1 MSLTKFIFRSI
12 HSAEPNFQV
21 ETWNLTRGA
30 SPTLDQREDISI
42 AIDTCHWSLYSSAM
56 DGSRKLVPVK
66 FGDDLGFLR
75 LGSQIF
81 SRNEEGFY
89 KLALGAKSTN
99 DVIPW
104 YFEEFATR
112 GQYIVL
118 TSRRKPS
125 ASVIPP
131 DKNDKIIVDT
141 DVPAEDADSEES
153 DLPSTPS
160 VVSKATSVKS
170 SIGKES
176 SRHST
181 ADSGDDNNKSI
192 TSSDEDS
199 ETHDIESISSSDSLD
214 PDSDD
219 EDWSEGSTDLEKLGF
234 PPPEEEQHSDVSETP
249 SSSDTEPESAES
261 TDSDHPQPRANF
273 IRLDD
278 SDSGDEVNFGDGS
291 DGLAFRRRLKS
302 GTPKGSIT
310 VFDSSLCPPKLVFQ
324 YSHPLPIT
332 LYDSSPVIHPTKP
345 LVVWPLCGG
354 DILFAD
360 FMLKSHFIRKSRATS
375 RHSK

>member
-1 MSLTKFIFRSI
+1 
-12 HSAEPNFQV
+12 
-21 ETWNLTRGA
+21 
-30 SPTLDQREDISI
+30 
-42 AIDTCHWSLYSSAM
+42 M
-56 DGSRKLVPVK
+56 DGSRKFVPVK

-81 SRNEEGFY
+81 SRNEGGFY
-89 KLALGAKSTN
+89 SLALGAKSTN

-112 GQYIVL
+112 DQYIVL

-125 ASVIPP
+125 APVLLPGQD
-131 DKNDKIIVDT
+131 DKTTVKT

-170 SIGKES
+170 SKGKKSPEN
-176 SRHST
+176 ST
-181 ADSGDDNNKSI
+181 ADSGDDNKS
-192 TSSDEDS
+192 TASSDKDS

-234 PPPEEEQHSDVSETP
+234 PLPEEEQHSDVSETP

-261 TDSDHPQPRANF
+261 TDSDHPQPRSNF

-310 VFDSSLCPPKLVFQ
+310 VFDSSMCPPKLVFQ

-332 LYDSSPVIHPTKP
+332 LYDSPPVIHPTKP

-375 RHSK
+375 RHSKSRKLPSSWA